1 MSILFFRFFL
11 YTSKVTVLLKP
22 KVPKVLLLLVHFVF
36 SHELVSG
43 NSRNFRNL
51 LNFYENF
58 AQRISKFTKLKKQ
71 KSDNH
76 KTYFPMDFKHLS
88 LIELSDLVKSGTT
101 NYQEIYDYF
110 LARTKEYNSELTAFN
125 TLPTVNESVSGL
137 PIAIKDLFCEAGI
150 RTTASSKM
158 LEEFVPPYE
167 STVTKRMK
175 EGGFVSFWKTNMDE
189 FAMGW
194 SGENSAFGP
203 AKNPWDI
210 TRIPGGSSSGSAV
223 AVAAWL
229 VPAALGTDTGG
240 SIRQPASMCWV
251 VGFKPGYGRNSR
263 YGVIA
268 MASSLDTPGYFTRTV
283 RDAAL
288 LYEMTAGHDVLDAT
302 SLTDSVNI
310 DTSIWQR
317 TDLKGMKIG
326 IPKEYFIEGID
337 LGVKKEIESAIEK
350 LRELWAEIKEIS
362 LPHTIYGI
370 SVYYVICPAE
380 VASNLARYDGIRYW
394 ALAESGH
401 DISVNRES
409 GLWTEVKRRSMVWSF
424 VLSSGFYDAYY
435 KKASAVRD
443 LIRQDFENAYKE
455 VDVIVTPTAPT
466 VAWKIGEKWDDPL
479 KLYLEDVFT
488 VPASLAGIP
497 GLTIP
502 VWFAAPA
509 DDATI
514 ELPVGLQI
522 LGPLLGEEKC
532 LLVGHVLESAIK
544 SKIAAKQPKY

>member
-1 MSILFFRFFL
+1 
-11 YTSKVTVLLKP
+11 
-22 KVPKVLLLLVHFVF
+22 
-36 SHELVSG
+36 
-43 NSRNFRNL
+43 
-51 LNFYENF
+51 
-58 AQRISKFTKLKKQ
+58 
-71 KSDNH
+71 
-76 KTYFPMDFKHLS
+76 MDFKHLS